1 MGKNYKEYLD
11 NITTFIFDVDGVLA
25 EDQLLVL
32 DSGDLMRVMHSKDG
46 MAIKIAINQG
56 FNVAIISGGTNEG
69 VRIRLDRLGVQD
81 IYLGVSDKVETFNT
95 YKELKNLNTENILYM
110 GDDLTDYKLM
120 QLVGLPC
127 APQDAVPEIK
137 AISKYVSHKK
147 GGKGCAR
154 DVIEQVLKVQGKW
167 MTEFKTK
174 EG

>member
-32 DSGDLMRVMHSKDG
+32 SSGDLMRVMHSKDG
-46 MAIKIAINQG
+46 MALKIAIKQG

-69 VRIRLDRLGVQD
+69 VRIRLDRLGVQN
-81 IYLGVSDKVETFNT
+81 IYLGVSDKVKTFND
-95 YKELKNLNTENILYM
+95 YKDLKNLNTENILYM

-147 GGKGCAR
+147 GGQGCAR

-167 MTEFKTK
+167 TINFDVK
-174 EG
+174 

>member
-1 MGKNYKEYLD
+1 MTKNYKEYLSE
-11 NITTFIFDVDGVLA
+11 ITTFIFDVDGVLA

-32 DSGDLMRVMHSKDG
+32 STGELMRVMHSKDG
-46 MAIKIAINQG
+46 MALKIAIKQG
-56 FNVAIISGGTNEG
+56 FNVAIISGGTNPG
-69 VRIRLDRLGVQD
+69 VKIRLERLGVQD
-81 IYLGVSDKVETFNT
+81 VYLGVSDKVET
-95 YKELKNLNTENILYM
+95 YKKYLELKNLNSENILYM

-120 QLVGLPC
+120 NLVGLPC

-167 MTEFKTK
+167 TINFNVK
-174 EG
+174 